1 MNATFPSTRSVMFS
15 LAAGTA
21 TALMLFAT
29 QRACA
34 DSAVTA
40 PSETVHYRTQDL
52 ATSTGTRVVYAR
64 LSSAAHNVCPKADTR
79 DLAAFAASRSCQHQ
93 ALSRAVHTIDDTQ
106 LTQIFALTGEE
117 SEDR

>member
-1 MNATFPSTRSVMFS
+1 MNATFSTRSVMFS

-34 DSAVTA
+34 DSDVSP

-52 ATSTGTRVVYAR
+52 ATTTGTRVVYAR
-64 LSSAAHNVCPKADTR
+64 LSSAARDVCPKADPR

-93 ALSRAVHTIDDTQ
+93 ALSRAVHAIDDTQ
-106 LTQIFALTGEE
+106 LTQIFAATGEQSAE
-117 SEDR
+117 R